1 MLSGWEQNKERD
13 EFMSG
18 NVTPP
23 PPESMLLSGRFGMQ
37 IVRQAAGSWWIFMLR
52 GVAAIVFGILV
63 FLFPGLGLAFILA
76 FLGAWMALDGIGSI
90 YQAVKGGHPA
100 GERSRTWLWI
110 DGIISLVAA
119 AVILFAPGVSAIGLL
134 IVTAAWLLLS
144 GVARLML
151 AFRLSSVLL
160 GLLGA
165 LNIVIGA
172 WMLLRPGPGL
182 LAVIWMVGLE
192 AIAMGVI
199 MIGLGWRLKHIHQN
213 PHQEA
218 GQTRI

>member
-1 MLSGWEQNKERD
+1 
-13 EFMSG
+13 MSG
-18 NVTPP
+18 NATPP
-23 PPESMLLSGRFGMQ
+23 PPESMLLTGRFGMQ
-37 IVRQAAGSWWIFMLR
+37 LVRQTAGSWWIFMLR
-52 GVAAIVFGILV
+52 GVAAIIFGILV

-76 FLGAWMALDGIGSI
+76 FLGAWMALDGAGSI
-90 YQAVKGGHPA
+90 YQAVKGGHPT

-134 IVTAAWLLLS
+134 IVTAAWFLLS
-144 GVARLML
+144 GGARLML

-199 MIGLGWRLKHIHQN
+199 MIGLGWRLRRIHNDPSQG
-213 PHQEA
+213 PA
-218 GQTRI
+218 QTRI

>member
-1 MLSGWEQNKERD
+1 
-13 EFMSG
+13 MSG
-18 NVTPP
+18 NASPP
-23 PPESMLLSGRFGMQ
+23 GPESVLLSGRLGAQ
-37 IVRQAAGSWWIFMLR
+37 LVRQMAGSWWVFMLR
-52 GVAAIVFGILV
+52 GVAAIIFGVLV
-63 FLFPGLGLAFILA
+63 FLFPGLGLVFILA
-76 FLGAWMALDGIGSI
+76 FLGAWMLFDGIGSI
-90 YQAVKGGHPA
+90 YQAVKGGHQT

-110 DGIISLVAA
+110 DGIISLAAA
-119 AVILFAPGVSAIGLL
+119 AVMLLAPGVSAIGLL
-134 IVTAAWLLLS
+134 IVTAAWFLLS
-144 GVARLML
+144 GGARLML

-165 LNIVIGA
+165 LNILIGA

-192 AIAMGVI
+192 AIVMGVI

-218 GQTRI
+218 GQTKI

>member
-1 MLSGWEQNKERD
+1 
-13 EFMSG
+13 MSG

-23 PPESMLLSGRFGMQ
+23 PPDSRLLTGRLGLQ
-37 IVRQAAGSWWIFMLR
+37 VVRQATGNWWIFMLR

-63 FLFPGLGLAFILA
+63 FLFPGLGLAFMLA
-76 FLGAWMALDGIGSI
+76 FLGAWMALDGAGSI

-110 DGIISLVAA
+110 DGIISLLAA

-134 IVTAAWLLLS
+134 IVTAAWFLLS
-144 GVARLML
+144 GGARLML

-165 LNIVIGA
+165 MNILIGV

-192 AIAMGVI
+192 AIVMGVI
-199 MIGLGWRLKHIHQN
+199 MIGLGWRLRRIHN
-213 PHQEA
+213 DPHQDA
-218 GQTRI
+218 AQTRI

>member
-1 MLSGWEQNKERD
+1 
-13 EFMSG
+13 MSG

-23 PPESMLLSGRFGMQ
+23 LPESGLLTGRLGFQ
-37 IVRQAAGSWWIFMLR
+37 VVRQVAGNWWIFMLR
-52 GVAAIVFGILV
+52 GVAAIIFGILV
-63 FLFPGLGLAFILA
+63 FLFPGLGLTFILA

-90 YQAVKGGHPA
+90 YQAVKGGHPT

-110 DGIISLVAA
+110 DGIISLLAA

-134 IVTAAWLLLS
+134 IVTAAWFLLS
-144 GVARLML
+144 GGARLML

-172 WMLLRPGPGL
+172 WMLMSPGPGL

-192 AIAMGVI
+192 AIVMGAI
-199 MIGLGWRLKHIHQN
+199 MIGLGWRLRRIHNDPSQG
-213 PHQEA
+213 PA
-218 GQTRI
+218 QTRI

>member
-1 MLSGWEQNKERD
+1 
-13 EFMSG
+13 MSG

-23 PPESMLLSGRFGMQ
+23 LPESGLLTGRLGFQ
-37 IVRQAAGSWWIFMLR
+37 VVRQVAGNWWIFMLR
-52 GVAAIVFGILV
+52 GVAAIIFGILV

-90 YQAVKGGHPA
+90 YQAVKGGHPT

-110 DGIISLVAA
+110 DGIISLLAA

-134 IVTAAWLLLS
+134 IVTAAWFLLS
-144 GVARLML
+144 GGARLML

-160 GLLGA
+160 GLLGV

-172 WMLLRPGPGL
+172 WMLMSPGPGL

-192 AIAMGVI
+192 AIVMGAI
-199 MIGLGWRLKHIHQN
+199 MIGLGWRLRRIHNDPSQGS
-213 PHQEA
+213 A
-218 GQTRI
+218 QTRI